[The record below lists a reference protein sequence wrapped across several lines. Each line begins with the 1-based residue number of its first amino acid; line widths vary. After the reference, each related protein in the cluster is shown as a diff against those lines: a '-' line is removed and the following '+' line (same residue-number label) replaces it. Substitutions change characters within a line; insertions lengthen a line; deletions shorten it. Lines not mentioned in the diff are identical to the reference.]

1 MFSGFIT
8 IVEALKTE
16 KEYEMDKTVQEE
28 HWLLSSI
35 GASLAEGF
43 EKHLW
48 REMTM

>member
-28 HWLLSSI
+28 HYY
-35 GASLAEGF
+35 ALA
-43 EKHLW
+43 
-48 REMTM
+48 